1 MLSRPSCSRMLVRR
15 PVRAYA
21 TASGTN
27 EAWLFV
33 DSLFPVRVGKLD
45 PRHLIARLR
54 EEHILNNVRTTLST
68 VKDHDFEILS
78 VVPYQKDGGAFIKFK
93 YAGDEAALP
102 TIEQA
107 LKDSTRKSGGLQTWI
122 GLRRADVWL
131 VKAKQPWL
139 EDMDRWASMSLRV
152 EFLGGEL
159 PEEQVFELFRPYGRI
174 EDIEAP
180 KVAGKNPAIVVEYR
194 RYRPAT
200 IARNVLNGYEV
211 TLPSGA
217 KVRVRPTYQP
227 VMHAYAMRDWLSKH
241 PRIVLPVVIFLLGSL
256 TYAIFDPIRSLMVE
270 AKLLNWFDYKEYRL
284 WQWFRENALD
294 RLPLTFESKIA
305 AAPAEDAWKERMEA
319 FTAIRAYLNDFP
331 STVAFIH
338 GPQGSGKTR
347 MARAVLEPLDR
358 PTLEIDCRELV
369 KSTSDAQMIGTLAK
383 QTGYW
388 PIFTFLNSM
397 SNLIDLASVGMIG
410 QKAGFGSS
418 TPDQLRDILSTVTV
432 SLKRANESHRN
443 EMLKEAK
450 RQEARQAR
458 TKGFSALWSRVTGLV
473 GGGSTEPAGPGNSA
487 KDEHQHDYPEHEKP
501 AQEKSNHEL
510 KDEMARKV
518 KGTQDAEA
526 LQSLPTVVIRNYAGS
541 GSNKE
546 ELLEVLAQWG
556 TSLVENKIA
565 HVLILS
571 DNRENSKRLAKAL
584 PTKPLYTVA
593 LSDADPN
600 TSLSYVKQKLQ
611 DADVDSSFTSEQ
623 IGLIQRLGGR
633 ASDLE
638 SLVHKVRNGQTVEDA
653 VEDIVSRGVAELRKN
668 AFGDDADDAKNLP
681 WSREQAWHVLKQLAK
696 QEEIPYQDLLLNFPF
711 KGDENA
717 LRAMEQAE
725 LITVGTNN
733 GRPSA
738 VRPGKPVYKWVFERL
753 YKDSI
758 FEAMMDTAYNKKII
772 DASET
777 IVKDCEDELLKLKE
791 IGLENGWLGR
801 TPSSE
806 RANYLYDKMMKAQ
819 RKIVQLERKN
829 DELKKVLAKGG

>member
-1 MLSRPSCSRMLVRR
+1 MLARQTCSRALVRR
-15 PVRAYA
+15 FLRTY
-21 TASGTN
+21 TSASPTNAN

-45 PRHLIARLR
+45 PRYIIGRLR
-54 EEHILNNVRTTLST
+54 EEHILSDVRKTLSS
-68 VKDHDFEILS
+68 VKDHDFEIIS
-78 VVPYQKDGGAFIKFK
+78 VEPYLKDGGAFIKFK
-93 YAGDEAALP
+93 YAGDETALP
-102 TIEQA
+102 SIERA
-107 LKDSTRKSGGLQTWI
+107 LKDFTHKSGGLQTWI

-139 EDMDRWASMSLRV
+139 EDMDRFASMALRV

-159 PEEQVFELFRPYGRI
+159 PEEQVYQLFRPYGRI

-180 KVAGKNPAIVVEYR
+180 KVAGKLPAMAVEFR

-200 IARNVLNGYEV
+200 IARNVLNGHEV

-217 KVRVRPTYQP
+217 KVRIRPSYQP
-227 VMHAYAMRDWLSKH
+227 VMHAYAVRDWLSKH

-284 WQWFRENALD
+284 WQWFRENALE
-294 RLPLTFESKIA
+294 RLPLAFESKMA

-331 STVAFIH
+331 NTVAFLH

-358 PTLEIDCRELV
+358 PVLEIDCRELV
-369 KSTSDAQMIGTLAK
+369 KSTSDAQMIGSLAK

-432 SLKRANESHRN
+432 SLKRANDSHRDKILR
-443 EMLKEAK
+443 ETK
-450 RQEARQAR
+450 RQEAKQAR
-458 TKGFSALWSRVTGLV
+458 DKGLSAAWARISGFW
-473 GGGSTEPAGPGNSA
+473 GG
-487 KDEHQHDYPEHEKP
+487 DEKP
-501 AQEKSNHEL
+501 AKEKSTSEL
-510 KDEMARKV
+510 KEEMARKV

-541 GSNKE
+541 GSDKE
-546 ELLEVLAQWG
+546 QVLEVLAQWG

-565 HVLILS
+565 HVIVLS

-584 PTKPLYTVA
+584 PTKPLYSVA
-593 LSDADPN
+593 LSDADPD
-600 TSLSYVKQKLQ
+600 TSLSYVKQKLH
-611 DADVDSSFTSEQ
+611 DAEVDASFTSAQ

-638 SLVHKVRNGQTVEDA
+638 SLVHKVRNGQSVEDA

-681 WSREQAWHVLKQLAK
+681 WSREQAWHVLRQLAK

-725 LITVGTNN
+725 LITVGTHN

-753 YKDSI
+753 YQDSI

-772 DASET
+772 AASET
-777 IVKDCEDELLKLKE
+777 TVKECEEELLKLKE

-806 RANYLYDKMMKAQ
+806 RANYLYDKMQKAQ

-829 DELKKVLAKGG
+829 DELKKVLARGG